1 MHCLEIQVTF
11 VLKAAMEDEEIVDT
25 FKAAFQETPEGLC
38 VKFLTTAATAMT
50 VL

>member
-25 FKAAFQETPEGLC
+25 FKAAFQEVPEGLW
-38 VKFLTTAATAMT
+38 VKF
-50 VL
+50 